1 MRTTLD
7 IPKELI
13 NDLLETL
20 KLKKKAEA
28 VKIAL
33 EDFVRRKRIE
43 ELISLSGKIKIENL
57 TRELEESELA
67 ERKDFD

>member
-1 MRTTLD
+1 LD
-7 IPKELI
+7 IPEELM
-13 NDLLETL
+13 NELLETL

-43 ELISLSGKIKIENL
+43 ELISLSGKIKIEDR
-57 TRELEESELA
+57 TKELEESEIA
-67 ERKDFD
+67 ERKGFD

>member
-7 IPKELI
+7 IPEELM

-20 KLKKKAEA
+20 KIKKKAEA

-33 EDFVRRKRIE
+33 EDFVRRKRME
-43 ELISLSGKIKIENL
+43 ELISLSGKIEIEDR
-57 TRELEESELA
+57 TKELEESEIA
-67 ERKDFD
+67 ERKGFD

>member
-7 IPKELI
+7 IPEELM

-43 ELISLSGKIKIENL
+43 ELISLSGKIKIEDL
-57 TRELEESELA
+57 TRELEESEIA
-67 ERKDFD
+67 EGKDFA

>member
-7 IPKELI
+7 IPEELM
-13 NDLLETL
+13 NELLETL

-43 ELISLSGKIKIENL
+43 ELISLSGKIKIEDR
-57 TRELEESELA
+57 TKELEESEIA
-67 ERKDFD
+67 ERKGFD